1 MDSDSL
7 AHEFPYW
14 TEWEAGKVKDNISGL
29 FHIQSEKNLANLIH
43 RLGMAMSL
51 PRLEG

>member
-7 AHEFPYW
+7 AHEFSYW
-14 TEWEAGKVKDNISGL
+14 TEWETGKVKDISGV

-43 RLGMAMSL
+43 RLGMEMSL
-51 PRLEG
+51 PHLEG